1 MTSIH
6 SAEQGVAVSNIWD
19 ANASQ
24 KGLERAADKIA
35 AGIEKASGK
44 NANDTANAMQKN
56 TERVVG
62 AVKDSAEKVSDTL
75 KRTATNNA
83 MDGTQ
88 AAAVSEAK
96 PIPTGVTVVCDAL
109 RSLSTSTR
117 RIADHLESNPTDA
130 HAVAESAKA
139 IGERFT
145 DLTAAIST
153 ASESNEQ
160 LRKAAGEAQQASGWI
175 GGNFSNSNP
184 SVSVANNSF
193 GAVVGSFAELLN

>member
-1 MTSIH
+1 V
-6 SAEQGVAVSNIWD
+6 AEYSVENTWD
-19 ANASQ
+19 SNASQ

-44 NANDTANAMQKN
+44 NANDTAAALQKN
-56 TERVVG
+56 AERVVG
-62 AVKDSAEKVSDTL
+62 AIKDGAEKVAETV

-83 MDGTQ
+83 MGGTQ

-130 HAVAESAKA
+130 HAVAESTKA
-139 IGERFT
+139 VVERFI
-145 DLTAAIST
+145 DLTTAIST
-153 ASESNEQ
+153 ALESNKQ
-160 LRKAAGEAQQASGWI
+160 LRRAAGEAQQTSGWI

-184 SVSVANNSF
+184 SVPVANNSF
-193 GAVVGSFAELLN
+193 GAGVGSFAELLN